1 MLMAIR
7 AGVYPRVA
15 AARAAAAWE
24 AGKEKKDT
32 LRPLS
37 SELCMFLGCILTN
50 ILS

>member
-15 AARAAAAWE
+15 ARAAAAWE
-24 AGKEKKDT
+24 AREEKKDT